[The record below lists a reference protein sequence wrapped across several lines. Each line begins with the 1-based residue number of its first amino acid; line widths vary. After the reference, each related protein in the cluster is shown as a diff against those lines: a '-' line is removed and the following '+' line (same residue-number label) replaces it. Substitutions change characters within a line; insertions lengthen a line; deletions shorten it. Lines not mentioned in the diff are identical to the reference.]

1 MKKNRYN
8 FPKKA
13 TNSNNT
19 EYNQYVE
26 DMYYADYVPP
36 HTKTD
41 PEMKKSGWK
50 KNGIIDVY
58 HESHDSTDPHD
69 DPYTVAEHYYERT
82 TMTHGR

>member
-8 FPKKA
+8 FPRRA

-26 DMYYADYVPP
+26 DMYFDNILPEDSKKDP
-36 HTKTD
+36 QMKTSD
-41 PEMKKSGWK
+41 WK
-50 KNGIIDVY
+50 KNGRIDIY
-58 HESHDSTDPHD
+58 HQRHDSTDPHD

-82 TMTHGR
+82 TMTHGM